1 MSASLWPH
9 GACQAPLSLGFSRQ
23 ECWSGLPFPSQGD
36 LPDPGIEPKSI
47 VAPALAGRFFPTRP
61 PGKPLLIIIITNTL
75 CFFSVFNS
83 HALSIYCMPGTSI
96 RRGSKRQ
103 RRWLPLCH
111 LQSREWLPLYFI
123 ADVALHLSNPFLGL
137 SRQFFSFIYFL
148 LQYSCFT
155 KLC

>member
-1 MSASLWPH
+1 M
-9 GACQAPLSLGFSRQ
+9 
-23 ECWSGLPFPSQGD
+23 PFPSQGD

-96 RRGSKRQ
+96 RRESKRQ

-111 LQSREWLPLYFI
+111 LQSREWLPFVFYSGCCPAPLKSPFRIIPPVLQFYLFFYCSI
-123 ADVALHLSNPFLGL
+123 AALQSCV
-137 SRQFFSFIYFL
+137 SFCHTAVIVI
-148 LQYSCFT
+148 QNEVS
-155 KLC
+155 